1 MHRTRGLDNP
11 ERSLER
17 FGFLK
22 GRERNSLAFGDEEL
36 SDHGGFVD
44 DCRGIIADA
53 KGRMQGKELKRK
65 FVRDERRLHRG
76 EGQGGTGRR
85 MTVVVEGRN
94 NKWRR

>member
-1 MHRTRGLDNP
+1 MW
-11 ERSLER
+11 
-17 FGFLK
+17 K
-22 GRERNSLAFGDEEL
+22 GRERSYLVSGDGEL
-36 SDHGGFVD
+36 SGQGGFVD

-94 NKWRR
+94 NEWRRRGKGIN